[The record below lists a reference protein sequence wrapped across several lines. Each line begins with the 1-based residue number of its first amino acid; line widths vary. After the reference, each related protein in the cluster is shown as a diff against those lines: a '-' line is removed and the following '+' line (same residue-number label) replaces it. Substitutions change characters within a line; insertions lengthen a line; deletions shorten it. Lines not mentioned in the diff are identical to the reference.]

1 MPMSRRS
8 RVVTER
14 PALHKLVGVELTR
27 FRSRRAILLLVAAAI
42 VLSGLFAA
50 KLAWDTRPITP
61 EDLATAKAQAAINA
75 KDRQVQADLKACRA
89 GPRSTSAPA
98 APLEQCAE
106 TILPRPES
114 YLARGPLVVDDVLPG
129 HGVAVAIVLV
139 VLMMLAG
146 ATFAG
151 ADWASGSMS
160 NQLLFESQ
168 RSRIWTAKA
177 LALGLGVLVVTALGL
192 LAFWVPVR
200 LVALQRDI
208 AVGGDLQADVGWHL
222 VRALVL
228 AVVGAVLA
236 YGLTMLFRHTVATVA
251 LLFGASVAAENPA
264 QPAAVLRLRTDLP
277 QPQRLRVVAGRDAVL
292 RLDDHLLRRRR
303 LRPGPHVGH
312 VAGRPADRAVFVVV
326 MVVSLMS
333 FRRRDLP

>member
-1 MPMSRRS
+1 M
-8 RVVTER
+8 
-14 PALHKLVGVELTR
+14 
-27 FRSRRAILLLVAAAI
+27 
-42 VLSGLFAA
+42 FAA

-75 KDRQVQADLKACRA
+75 KDRQVQADLKACRERPGGLHRRRRHRRAVRRDDPPPA
-89 GPRSTSAPA
+89 GVVPD
-98 APLEQCAE
+98 
-106 TILPRPES
+106 
-114 YLARGPLVVDDVLPG
+114 RGPLDVDDVLPG
-129 HGVAVAIVLV
+129 HGIAVAILLV
-139 VLMMLAG
+139 VLMILAG
-146 ATFAG
+146 TTFAG

-160 NQLLFESQ
+160 NQLLFEPQ

-222 VRALVL
+222 VRTLAL

-251 LLFGASVAAENPA
+251 LLFGASVAAEILLSLLPFSGSGRISPSHNAFAWLLGETQYYDSTITCSGAGGCDQVRTLEMWPA
-264 QPAAVLRLRTDLP
+264 
-277 QPQRLRVVAGRDAVL
+277 G
-292 RLDDHLLRRRR
+292 LLI
-303 LRPGPHVGH
+303 G
-312 VAGRPADRAVFVVV
+312 AVFVVV
-326 MVVSLMS
+326 MVVSLVS

>member
-1 MPMSRRS
+1 MSRRS

-14 PALHKLVGVELTR
+14 PALHTLVGVELTR

-75 KDRQVQADLKACRA
+75 KDRQVQADLKACRERPEEYIGA
-89 GPRSTSAPA
+89 GGTA
-98 APLEQCAE
+98 EQCAE
-106 TILPRPES
+106 TILPRAES

-129 HGVAVAIVLV
+129 HGIAVAILLV
-139 VLMMLAG
+139 VLMILAG
-146 ATFAG
+146 TTFAG

-222 VRALVL
+222 VRTLVL

-251 LLFGASVAAENPA
+251 LLFGASVAAEILLSLLPFSGSGRISPSHNAFAWLQGETQYYDSTITCSGAGGCDQVRTLEMWPA
-264 QPAAVLRLRTDLP
+264 
-277 QPQRLRVVAGRDAVL
+277 G
-292 RLDDHLLRRRR
+292 LLI
-303 LRPGPHVGH
+303 GV
-312 VAGRPADRAVFVVV
+312 VFVVV

>member
-1 MPMSRRS
+1 VSRRS
-8 RVVTER
+8 GARTER
-14 PALHKLVGVELTR
+14 PGLPTLVGVELSR

-61 EDLATAKAQAAINA
+61 ADLATAKAQAAINA
-75 KDRQVQADLKACRA
+75 KDRQVQADLKACRERPEEYIGA
-89 GPRSTSAPA
+89 GGTA
-98 APLEQCAE
+98 EQCAE

-114 YLARGPLVVDDVLPG
+114 YLARGPLDVDNVLPG
-129 HGVAVAIVLV
+129 HGIAVAILLV

-160 NQLLFESQ
+160 NLLLFESQ

-177 LALGLGVLVVTALGL
+177 LALAIGVLVVSTLGL
-192 LAFWVPVR
+192 VAFWVPVR

-208 AVGGDLQADVGWHL
+208 AVAGELQADIGWHL
-222 VRALVL
+222 VRTLVL

-251 LLFGASVAAENPA
+251 LLFGASVAAEILLSLLPFSGSGRISPSHNAFAWLLGETQYYDSTITCSGAGGCDQVRTLEMWPA
-264 QPAAVLRLRTDLP
+264 
-277 QPQRLRVVAGRDAVL
+277 G
-292 RLDDHLLRRRR
+292 LLI
-303 LRPGPHVGH
+303 GV
-312 VAGRPADRAVFVVV
+312 VFVVV
-326 MVVSLMS
+326 MLVSLVS